1 MVVKPSLAQHPM
13 CYRFLSCSFTNWG
26 GTWLILILY
35 LFLGIYLLYLMSTG
49 GDLFL
54 LVGPS
59 PQYQFAFFLESLE
72 PVPASLKFCSFFCV
86 IACFNIQF
94 HSFFKPKFRHFAS
107 CCSLQFKLDCGSRGL
122 DLKPSRVIVLCSWAK
137 HFTITRPLSTQE
149 YKWLQVNCQGSL
161 MKCRGG
167 ILHDLAF
174 HPGRSGNTP
183 SCLIHKPG

>member
-1 MVVKPSLAQHPM
+1 MVVTPSLAQHPM

-86 IACFNIQF
+86 IACFNFQF
-94 HSFFKPKFRHFAS
+94 HSFFKPKFGHFAP
-107 CCSLQFKLDCGSRGL
+107 CCSLWFKLDCGLRGL
-122 DLKPSRVIVLCSWAK
+122 GLKPSRVIVLCSWAK
-137 HFTITRPLSTQE
+137 HYHHQT
-149 YKWLQVNCQGSL
+149 SL
-161 MKCRGG
+161 
-167 ILHDLAF
+167 H
-174 HPGRSGNTP
+174 SGV
-183 SCLIHKPG
+183 